1 MAEPEIERV
10 NRYDDG
16 RFSQEVLRQHGAF
29 LVNEQPYEVEIM
41 GKDWAQ
47 VRGSS
52 PELYTAVIENFR
64 FYAEH
69 ICKFYNTQN
78 ELVAQFPPVELF
90 PVKLEAIQPSQFY
103 VDEDKLAAVRSF
115 IRGPEDIV
123 IPVISQE
130 GRYISADGH
139 TRLALAV
146 EMGFEEVRGFL
157 YEEFLYEDLACLYD
171 FAEEAR
177 KRGVHT
183 PYDLKEL
190 THEEYTVQWDQFC
203 DDFFARRAENDTD
216 A

>member
-1 MAEPEIERV
+1 MSEPEIQRINAYE
-10 NRYDDG
+10 DS
-16 RFSQEVLRQHGAF
+16 RFSTAVLRQHGAF
-29 LVNEQPYEVEIM
+29 LADGQPCEVEIT
-41 GKDWAQ
+41 GRDSAL
-47 VRGSS
+47 VRVAS
-52 PELYTAVIENFR
+52 PELYTPVMEAFR
-64 FYAEH
+64 FYAGH
-69 ICKFYNTQN
+69 ICKFYNIQG
-78 ELVAQFPPVELF
+78 ELIREYPPVAVF
-90 PVKLEAIQPSQFY
+90 PVKLTAIQPSQFY

-123 IPVISQE
+123 VPVIPQE

-157 YEEFLYEDLACLYD
+157 DEDSEYLHG
-171 FAEEAR
+171 FVEEAR

-183 PYDLKEL
+183 PYDLKKL